1 MRGTPSV
8 LANWIIT
15 MALTHD
21 QARDLRSLM
30 HTWSRASHEVGELIR
45 GAAVSSEGLDMK
57 IVREAFDK
65 RSESEALII
74 AFWARITDV

>member
-1 MRGTPSV
+1 
-8 LANWIIT
+8 

-30 HTWSRASHEVGELIR
+30 HTWGRASHEVGELLR
-45 GAAVSSEGLDMK
+45 GSAVSSEGLDMRT
-57 IVREAFDK
+57 VRAAFDK

-74 AFWARITDV
+74 AFWARIRDV

>member
-1 MRGTPSV
+1 
-8 LANWIIT
+8 
-15 MALTHD
+15 MALTHN

-57 IVREAFDK
+57 TVREAFDK

-74 AFWARITDV
+74 SFWARITDV

>member
-1 MRGTPSV
+1 
-8 LANWIIT
+8 
-15 MALTHD
+15 
-21 QARDLRSLM
+21 M
-30 HTWSRASHEVGELIR
+30 HTWSRASHEVGELLR

-57 IVREAFDK
+57 TVREAFDK